1 LFTNLISNN
10 IKGSHEELT
19 KDPEGAYSQLIRLQG
34 GAMDSEESQDIDADM
49 SRSSLDRDRSISSP
63 RSQKHSVQ
71 GSISRGSS
79 GSRRSFTLNTVG
91 FGMPG
96 PTSVHDDEFE
106 QNNERNVKPKEVSI
120 KRLAYLNKP
129 ELPVLFLGTVA
140 AVIHGVIFPVFGLL
154 LSKAINMFYE
164 PPKEIR
170 KDSKFWAVLYLG
182 LGFITFAAL
191 PLQYYLFGI
200 AGGKLIERI
209 RSKTFEKVVHQ
220 EISWFDDPTN
230 SRCVEDIL
238 ILPIHVT
245 ALEIYKEIKKRYYY
259 SQI

>member
-1 LFTNLISNN
+1 
-10 IKGSHEELT
+10 
-19 KDPEGAYSQLIRLQG
+19 
-34 GAMDSEESQDIDADM
+34 
-49 SRSSLDRDRSISSP
+49 
-63 RSQKHSVQ
+63 
-71 GSISRGSS
+71 
-79 GSRRSFTLNTVG
+79 
-91 FGMPG
+91 
-96 PTSVHDDEFE
+96 
-106 QNNERNVKPKEVSI
+106 
-120 KRLAYLNKP
+120 
-129 ELPVLFLGTVA
+129 
-140 AVIHGVIFPVFGLL
+140 VFGLL

-238 ILPIHVT
+238 ILQIHVT

-259 SQI
+259 S

>member
-1 LFTNLISNN
+1 
-10 IKGSHEELT
+10 
-19 KDPEGAYSQLIRLQG
+19 
-34 GAMDSEESQDIDADM
+34 MDSEESQDIDPDM
-49 SRSSLDRDRSISSP
+49 SRSSLDRDKSISSS

-71 GSISRGSS
+71 RSISRGSS
-79 GSRRSFTLNTVG
+79 GSRRSFTLNTFG
-91 FGMPG
+91 FGLPG

-106 QNNERNVKPKEVSI
+106 QNIERNVKPKEVSI

-154 LSKAINMFYE
+154 LSKAINMFFE

-182 LGFITFAAL
+182 LGFVTFVAL

-230 SRCVEDIL
+230 SRCVKDIHTL
-238 ILPIHVT
+238 QIHVS
-245 ALEIYKEIKKRYYY
+245 AFEISKELKKRSYH
-259 SQI
+259 S

>member
-1 LFTNLISNN
+1 
-10 IKGSHEELT
+10 
-19 KDPEGAYSQLIRLQG
+19 
-34 GAMDSEESQDIDADM
+34 MDSEESQDIDADM

-140 AVIHGVIFPVFGLL
+140 GVIHGVIFPVFGLL

-238 ILPIHVT
+238 ILQIHVT

-259 SQI
+259 SSI